1 MSLRRVLITGG
12 GGQLASDL
20 EELLAGR
27 ATTPGREAL
36 DITDDDAV
44 RRHFHEVRPEVVFNC
59 AAFHNVEV
67 CEREEDRSFAVN
79 ARAVKRLAE
88 RCAGGREAGAYEHE
102 LRVRRDCQRALPGAR
117 GAVPAQRLRAVE
129 GRRRVRGARVR
140 TDALVARTAGL
151 YGLHGSAS
159 KGGNFVTR
167 TIGRAREQG
176 QLKMVADQRLS
187 PTYTADLA
195 EALLEAVEQGAAG
208 LVHLTSSSA
217 CSWYEFT
224 QAIVELA
231 GIEADIEPV
240 ATTRPPGGADRPL
253 NGVLARPRADAS
265 GLTPLRH
272 WRDGL
277 EAYMRR
283 AQLSVAPASKTVG
296 EPGPGGPSAGARAR
310 ASRTVAVAF
319 HEPVVGGAEVA
330 VLRVLPL
337 LEAKGWRFVFW
348 VPGPGPCTTSSWRVA
363 TRSVGSLA
371 NFATAGRRC
380 GCPGPAREA
389 AKRSGLSAPLS
400 PLGGESVARDR
411 PREHAHHDPGSDCGP
426 ADRVPVLMYV
436 HEMLPKGGR
445 GAVAARLIRSSVD
458 TVISN
463 TAACVESLTSRKV
476 RTEHHAYY
484 GIESRA
490 APQHRDG
497 DRPLVVGT
505 LGVVSR
511 RAAAI
516 SSSPRPSA
524 YTSSALT
531 SSSG

>member
-36 DITDDDAV
+36 DTTDDDAV

-88 RCAGGREAGAYEHE
+88 RCAEADAKLVHMSTNYVFDGTASEPYPEHAAPSPRSVYALSKVAGEYAALAYTRRAGRAHG
-102 LRVRRDCQRALPGAR
+102 
-117 GAVPAQRLRAVE
+117 GAVRPARQRLE
-129 GRRRVRGARVR
+129 
-140 TDALVARTAGL
+140 
-151 YGLHGSAS
+151 
-159 KGGNFVTR
+159 GGNFVTR

-296 EPGPGGPSAGARAR
+296 
-310 ASRTVAVAF
+310 
-319 HEPVVGGAEVA
+319 
-330 VLRVLPL
+330 
-337 LEAKGWRFVFW
+337 
-348 VPGPGPCTTSSWRVA
+348 
-363 TRSVGSLA
+363 
-371 NFATAGRRC
+371 
-380 GCPGPAREA
+380 
-389 AKRSGLSAPLS
+389 
-400 PLGGESVARDR
+400 
-411 PREHAHHDPGSDCGP
+411 
-426 ADRVPVLMYV
+426 
-436 HEMLPKGGR
+436 
-445 GAVAARLIRSSVD
+445 
-458 TVISN
+458 
-463 TAACVESLTSRKV
+463 
-476 RTEHHAYY
+476 
-484 GIESRA
+484 
-490 APQHRDG
+490 
-497 DRPLVVGT
+497 
-505 LGVVSR
+505 
-511 RAAAI
+511 
-516 SSSPRPSA
+516 
-524 YTSSALT
+524 
-531 SSSG
+531 